1 MSHDEEPRIIDAEF
15 TEIIS
20 DKVDSIVDKILEE
33 GQTAAVSQSPVEDLE
48 NAPASETTTA
58 VADLPSESI
67 QEVKINRRERRA
79 QEAWDRRAPSRLLKQ
94 KKQAAIRKRREDVA
108 ARVKRDVKASRA
120 RKIARN
126 EVKPTE

>member
-1 MSHDEEPRIIDAEF
+1 MTENTPKIIDAEF

-48 NAPASETTTA
+48 KAISADATTA
-58 VADLPSESI
+58 VAYLPSESI

-79 QEAWDRRAPSRLLKQ
+79 QEAWDRRTPSRLLNQ
-94 KKQAAIRKRREDVA
+94 KKQAVIRNRREDVA
-108 ARVKRDVKASRA
+108 ARVKRDVEASRA
-120 RKIARN
+120 RRIARN